1 MSGEYMK
8 RVSILALSAL
18 LGIATWHAGPSWRGT
33 PQQAFAQTVGC
44 EGAGCFD
51 AYKLSYFDVATAFAP
66 SAGGYGGA
74 GNSGGIGDALLRIV
88 DAGNFEVDTEP
99 GDVCANIYVYN
110 DVQEQQECCSCPL
123 TANALLTVS
132 VINDLISN
140 PFNPKESLSAGVIK
154 IVGSS
159 GTCSNLP
166 TATTA
171 AGPYTIAGGLH
182 EWINHTEM
190 VFSPKGAAT
199 SSTSLDRFA
208 NAVLD
213 SGELASLQAGCAAIN
228 AANEHASEAI
238 GICKCAPPPPPPIT
252 VSVAYANNFD
262 SDPVFFPSNA
272 PGWKGTTG
280 VIPPGTPGANYFG
293 FAADG
298 EFDGGAIEIQNIS
311 TTESVVVN
319 GVTVDLN
326 QLSPVI
332 NCTIGTGTTIA
343 DCPNDLS
350 TAVDPTDAWV
360 GVFPYTIAP
369 GGFLIL
375 GQSNAGLAPGSSAGC
390 GVGLAQCS
398 NFDTSDLPPLGK
410 QLPPSCEHDGVIPKV
425 HVNVAVDSNPATI
438 LTFTDTNQV
447 LNTGGIDGA
456 DCNVPPGHPFGFE
469 GHNWVQIH

>member
-1 MSGEYMK
+1 MSREYMK
-8 RVSILALSAL
+8 RVSTLALSAL

-51 AYKLSYFDVATAFAP
+51 AYKLSYFDVATAFAS

-110 DVQEQQECCSCPL
+110 DVQEEQECCSCPL

-132 VINDLISN
+132 VINDLTSN

-190 VFSPKGAAT
+190 MFSPKGAAT
-199 SSTSLDRFA
+199 SSASLDAFT

-213 SGELASLQAGCAAIN
+213 AGELASLQAGCAAIN
-228 AANEHASEAI
+228 RANANGSQSI
-238 GICKCAPPPPPPIT
+238 GICRCAPPPPPPIA
-252 VSVAYANNFD
+252 VSVAYANTFN
-262 SDPVFFPSNA
+262 STPPFPGPTNSV
-272 PGWKGTTG
+272 GWLGSTG
-280 VIPPGTPGANYFG
+280 VIPPPAADANFFG
-293 FAADG
+293 FAGAG
-298 EFDGGAIEIQNIS
+298 EFDGGGILIQNES
-311 TTESVVVN
+311 ATDSVVIE
-319 GVTVDLN
+319 GVTVDEN
-326 QLSPVI
+326 QPTPPI
-332 NCTIGTGTTIA
+332 NCTIGTGTTVA
-343 DCPNDLS
+343 DCPNISETVTDLW
-350 TAVDPTDAWV
+350 A
-360 GVFPYTIAP
+360 GVFPYTIGP
-369 GGFLIL
+369 GNFLIL
-375 GQSNAGLAPGSSAGC
+375 AQTNKSSPT
-390 GVGLAQCS
+390 VDS
-398 NFDTSDLPPLGK
+398 NFDTSDLPPLGRG
-410 QLPPSCEHDGVIPKV
+410 QIPTCTAPVPPVIPKV
-425 HVNVAVDSNPATI
+425 HVTVTVAPNPTVT
-438 LTFTDTNQV
+438 LTFTDTTQV
-447 LNTGGIDGA
+447 LNQTGTDAALCHTTGSTG
-456 DCNVPPGHPFGFE
+456 VKGQE
-469 GHNWVQIH
+469 GSDWVQIH